1 MVPERPPEYPSM
13 NPSLK
18 DVASVYDKTMKDK
31 KRLKTKSIIV
41 QFFPICSLF
50 LYLSPFVQQIS
61 SSNSEKKMLKW
72 KNIYGKQ
79 HKINTDW
86 NIISTYMQ

>member
-41 QFFPICSLF
+41 LCFSCLFSFPISFTIC
-50 LYLSPFVQQIS
+50 P
-61 SSNSEKKMLKW
+61 
-72 KNIYGKQ
+72 
-79 HKINTDW
+79 TDF
-86 NIISTYMQ
+86 IK